1 MTDTLIY
8 EDTTINTDNGDHD
21 LFAHYV
27 LKAEQMRAAVTG
39 EPCMALCGKVWVP
52 TRNPDGLTVCPECKD
67 TFEEMRRREG
77 K

>member
-8 EDTTINTDNGDHD
+8 EEIDTTNGGHD

-27 LKAEQMRAAVTG
+27 LKSEQMRAAVTG
-39 EPCMALCGKVWVP
+39 KPCMALCGKVWVP

-67 TFEEMRRREG
+67 VYGAIRASEG
-77 K
+77 R